1 MELTDDEITAIQKN
15 DTFQRI
21 GETQGNE
28 VALKK
33 DLEQELHK
41 EQEATLD
48 LIMNL
53 EARSRALDNQLGQLE
68 VVTVK
73 LETDINQK
81 MTGLKK
87 INENLQAIN
96 QQRKSVTTTHRNY
109 EKLKGEL
116 TERNKLQQHNN

>member
-1 MELTDDEITAIQKN
+1 
-15 DTFQRI
+15 
-21 GETQGNE
+21 
-28 VALKK
+28 
-33 DLEQELHK
+33 
-41 EQEATLD
+41 
-48 LIMNL
+48 MNL

-81 MTGLKK
+81 MTGLKN

-109 EKLKGEL
+109 ERLKGGILSFLTKQILEL